1 MSHHPRT
8 ASKLA
13 LPLTATSAISAGRVG
28 AIPERLVEELGLRLA
43 AAVASS
49 AVPWAGASSVL
60 VCVLAVSL
68 SDRAFCGALL
78 ESLRGRNMTYAL
90 TNAEALNL
98 GRQTGNQD
106 AAAELLRM
114 EGEWIVLIK
123 ICRSGRVQSTTC
135 TRVVCMNEFT

>member
-1 MSHHPRT
+1 
-8 ASKLA
+8 
-13 LPLTATSAISAGRVG
+13 
-28 AIPERLVEELGLRLA
+28 
-43 AAVASS
+43 
-49 AVPWAGASSVL
+49 
-60 VCVLAVSL
+60 
-68 SDRAFCGALL
+68 
-78 ESLRGRNMTYAL
+78 MTYAL